1 LVSNAALLV
10 ALTGCGSSTTPEVR
24 STTTAMPVPAPA
36 PTPTPSLVTPSPR
49 QMGPVTHEVG
59 FQDDSSGAY
68 LTFTD
73 NIDDPG
79 SGTFRLAIPGTGLL
93 WSHEKAHVSATGD
106 ERTLSLDGP
115 AILDSSAK
123 LDLDYGVMS
132 QPGSLSSNSRHTQSV
147 RLRLDGAI
155 NARDHTG
162 HLTVKVNGRSF
173 ELRRSATKPNP
184 EPVADSYVALVQNKD
199 TSGLFDLM
207 TSDFQ
212 KSTSKQELTRAMAGQ
227 AWPTV
232 ALTGPADVF
241 TNEAGITWAVFPMT
255 QDGKSGQLRLL
266 WDLGRWRLENA
277 EHQ

>member
-1 LVSNAALLV
+1 
-10 ALTGCGSSTTPEVR
+10 
-24 STTTAMPVPAPA
+24 
-36 PTPTPSLVTPSPR
+36 
-49 QMGPVTHEVG
+49 MGPVTHEVG
-59 FQDDSSGAY
+59 FQDESSGAY

-73 NIDDPG
+73 NIADPG
-79 SGTFRLAIPGTGLL
+79 SGTFELAIPGTGLL
-93 WSHEKAHVSATGD
+93 WSHEKAHVSATRD

-115 AILDSSAK
+115 AILDSSAE

-132 QPGSLSSNSRHTQSV
+132 PSGALSSNSGHTQHV
-147 RLRLDGAI
+147 HLHLDGAV
-155 NARDHTG
+155 NASDHTG
-162 HLTVKVNGRSF
+162 HLTVKVNDQPF

-184 EPVADSYVALVQNKD
+184 QPVADSYVALVQNKD

-212 KSTSKQELTRAMAGQ
+212 KSTSKQQLTHAMTGQ

-232 ALTGPADVF
+232 ALTGPADIF

-255 QDGKSGQLRLL
+255 QDGRSGQLRLL

-277 EHQ
+277 KQQ